1 MIKQNCGHSGKILIL
16 SIAALIIL
24 TGCRKEEKAPP
35 VKKPDT
41 TAVKPVPP
49 KPELKI
55 KYGMYAT
62 GDSAVVSR
70 FMEIYTDTQRT
81 IILALNRIDYQNIP
95 LNDTLI
101 VPDTFLTDLLPY
113 SPFPEEMK
121 LLDSIPKILLFSYP
135 IEAFAAYDSGTLI
148 RWGPSSMGKRS
159 TPTPTGLFHTNWKAK
174 ETVSTDN
181 EEWVLPWYFN
191 LENKRGV
198 SLHQF
203 ELPGYPASHACA
215 RLRAEDAEWIYY
227 WAEQWIVTDDG
238 ESVIAYGTPVIIF
251 GEYDFKGKPPW
262 RAMAVNPDTA
272 NYTEPELWSIIKE
285 YMPVIK
291 ERQEVRDSVIAA
303 RIKEPHVKVYGG
315 SL

>member
-1 MIKQNCGHSGKILIL
+1 MTNYGHSGKVLIL
-16 SIAALIIL
+16 SIAALTIFA
-24 TGCRKEEKAPP
+24 GCKKEEKAPP
-35 VKKPDT
+35 IKKPDT
-41 TAVKPVPP
+41 TAVKPAPP

-55 KYGMYAT
+55 KYEIYAT
-62 GDSAVVSR
+62 GDSAVVKR
-70 FMEIYTDTQRT
+70 FMETYTDSQRT

-95 LNDTLI
+95 IKDTLI
-101 VPDTFLTDLLPY
+101 VPDTFLTDLFLY
-113 SPFPEEMK
+113 SPFPKEMK
-121 LLDSIPKILLFSYP
+121 LLDSIPRILLFSYP
-135 IEAFAAYDSGTLI
+135 IEAFAAYDSGRLI
-148 RWGPSSMGKRS
+148 RWGPTSMGKRS

-181 EEWVLPWYFN
+181 EEWILPWYFN

-203 ELPGYPASHACA
+203 ELPGHPASHACA
-215 RLRAEDAEWIYY
+215 RLRGEDAEWIYY

-251 GEYDFKGKPPW
+251 GEYDFKEKPPW
-262 RAMAVNPDTA
+262 KAMAVNPDTA
-272 NYTEPELWSIIKE
+272 KYTEPELENIIKE
-285 YMPVIK
+285 YMPAIK

-303 RIKEPHVKVYGG
+303 RIKSPHVKVYGG